1 MKKKIYN
8 ERETIIINECDNII
22 ANSSY
27 QDGLMKFM
35 KLEEKYPEEEELIAS
50 KVCWFIKLNH

>member
-1 MKKKIYN
+1 MKKKIFN

-27 QDGLMKFM
+27 QEGLMKFFE
-35 KLEEKYPEEEELIAS
+35 LEEKYPEEKELIAS
-50 KVCWFIKLNH
+50 KVDLFIKLNH

>member
-1 MKKKIYN
+1 MKKKIIN

-27 QDGLMKFM
+27 QEGLMKFM
-35 KLEEKYPEEEELIAS
+35 KLEEKYPEETELIAS
-50 KVCWFIKLNH
+50 KVT